1 LAALGRADVAL
12 DPDAVDVAIGPV
24 QVAAAGQTLPYDEA
38 AASAALQ
45 PPEVRLYAHLHQGD
59 GAATAWGC
67 DLTEQYVVINSEY
80 TT

>member
-1 LAALGRADVAL
+1 M
-12 DPDAVDVAIGPV
+12 
-24 QVAAAGQTLPYDEA
+24 
-38 AASAALQ
+38 Q
-45 PPEVRLYAHLHQGD
+45 PPEVRLYAHLHQGR